1 MPRYYFVL
9 FSNDGFMDD
18 VEGTEL
24 PDLAAARHEAR
35 EDVEYLRQ
43 RRIGGRRSWAGWEMQ
58 VRDDGGAVLL
68 VVPFSRSARAKR
80 RAQAI

>member
-9 FSNDGFMDD
+9 SSNDGFMDD

-24 PDLAAARHEAR
+24 PDLAAVRHEAQ
-35 EDVEYLRQ
+35 EDVEHLRQ

-68 VVPFSRSARAKR
+68 VVPFCRSARAR
-80 RAQAI
+80 CRAQGS